1 MFVGSPGLLA
11 VIPSPPDPTLD
22 VGPLELH
29 YYGIVIAIGV
39 ALAFAITRRRYE
51 RYGGDG
57 VALDRVMTWAVV
69 IGFLGARA
77 GYVATHL
84 DSFFGSDAPLAPWQ
98 VIAIWE
104 GGLAFFGG
112 ITFGAI
118 AAVVLL
124 RRMEMPILPF
134 LDAAAVAVP
143 VAQAIGRF
151 GNWFNQE
158 LFGTP
163 TDLPWALEV
172 GPAAAARAGFPD
184 ARTFHPTF
192 LYEALLNLLAVAVIL
207 RLERR
212 RDLRMGSVALVYLAS
227 YGVIRFLM
235 ELLRTDD
242 QIVWALGIR
251 NNGWIALLVFTVAV
265 TLLVRRETGRGD
277 PMDGL
282 VERDEALLANA
293 EDRDEPGDQGRHH
306 GGDGAVVGGT
316 EDD

>member
-1 MFVGSPGLLA
+1 MLA
-11 VIPSPPDPTLD
+11 AIPSPSDPTLN

-39 ALAFAITRRRYE
+39 ALAFTITRRRYE

-57 VALDRVMTWAVV
+57 EALDRVMVWTVAL
-69 IGFLGARA
+69 GFLGGRA
-77 GYVATHL
+77 GYVTTHL
-84 DSFFGSDAPLAPWQ
+84 DDFFGPDAPLAPWQ

-112 ITFGAI
+112 ITLGAI
-118 AAVVLL
+118 TAFVLL
-124 RRMEMPILPF
+124 RRLHMPTLPF
-134 LDAAAVAVP
+134 FDAVAVAVP

-172 GPAAAARAGFPD
+172 SPAAAARAGFPD
-184 ARTFHPTF
+184 ATTFHPTF
-192 LYEALLNLLAVAVIL
+192 LYEALLNLLAVAAIL
-207 RLERR
+207 WTERR
-212 RDLRMGSVALVYLAS
+212 REWRRGSIFLLYLTF

-242 QIVWALGIR
+242 QIEWFGLGIR
-251 NNGWIALLVFTVAV
+251 NNGWIALLVLVVSATV
-265 TLLVRRETGRGD
+265 LVRRETGRGGD
-277 PMDGL
+277 PLGRL
-282 VERDEALLANA
+282 AARDETLLA
-293 EDRDEPGDQGRHH
+293 
-306 GGDGAVVGGT
+306 GGDTV
-316 EDD
+316 